1 MFNLPSGA
9 FSLPSN
15 IEHRPAHRFAAE
27 LSAGIQNQDL
37 LGAYLPAQM
46 PILPMGS
53 SLAGLSRTNTM
64 FMPVFPYSLPSGTSI
79 RRPAPDDDEES
90 KSRSRRHRTH

>member
-15 IEHRPAHRFAAE
+15 IEHRPAHWVAAE
-27 LSAGIQNQDL
+27 LSTGIQNQEL
-37 LGAYLPAQM
+37 LDAYLPAQM
-46 PILPMGS
+46 PMLPMGS
-53 SLAGLSRTNTM
+53 SLAGHPRPNTM
-64 FMPVFPYSLPSGTSI
+64 FTPGFPYGLPSGTSM

-90 KSRSRRHRTH
+90 KFRSRRHRTH